1 MVWNDVLQEV
11 EPEQRQSRKHC
22 AFEWNRVWQH
32 NIESGNSIGDH
43 DQQLVF
49 DRINVPDLA
58 ASEKLDTRDISL
70 RDYVNSRAF
79 LLDCAVNSSGTASD
93 D

>member
-1 MVWNDVLQEV
+1 MVRNLVLQEV
-11 EPEQRQSRKHC
+11 KPEHRQRSEHR
-22 AFEWNRVWQH
+22 AFEWNRIWQH
-32 NIESGNSIGDH
+32 NIESRYAIGDY
-43 DQQLVF
+43 DQQFVF

-79 LLDCAVNSSGTASD
+79 LLDYSVNSLWNYF
-93 D
+93 

>member
-1 MVWNDVLQEV
+1 MVWNYVLQEV
-11 EPEQRQSRKHC
+11 KPERRQRRQHF
-22 AFEWNRVWQH
+22 AFVGNRVWQH
-32 NIESGNSIGDH
+32 NIKSGNAIGDH
-43 DQQLVF
+43 YQQLVF
-49 DRINVPDLA
+49 DRINVSDLA

-79 LLDCAVNSSGTASD
+79 LLDYAVNSSGTASD

>member
-1 MVWNDVLQEV
+1 MVRNHVLQKV
-11 EPEQRQSRKHC
+11 KPEQRQRREHC
-22 AFEWNRVWQH
+22 AFERNRIWQH
-32 NIESGNSIGDH
+32 NIKSGYAIGDH

-49 DRINVPDLA
+49 DRVNVPDLA

-79 LLDCAVNSSGTASD
+79 LLDYVKSLWNCF
-93 D
+93 